1 MNRID
6 RFILMRL
13 FLATLMVL
21 AVLIFIFI
29 IIDFS
34 ENSDTF
40 ADRGA
45 TMQEIWGQY
54 YLNYIPEMIR
64 LVSPLAVFV
73 AILLVAGQMT
83 DRLELTAIKGAGV
96 SLYRFMTPF
105 MLFAIAVTGLLSYL
119 DGYVIPGSNAQRFAF
134 EQQYL
139 TRQSDRLDRSRI
151 YRQESEQT
159 LLTISYF
166 DARNATAFSPR
177 LVTFEGDTIV
187 ETMEA
192 ARMQWMEDTGK
203 WRFIRSERRVFN
215 NEGFERFYH
224 PELDSVLTTLPRDM
238 ARTTSDIYQLTY
250 PEIIDYIASLE
261 RSGVGGVS
269 LQRVQ
274 FYGKLF
280 YPLGTIII
288 ALIGIGISTNNRKG
302 GRGVL
307 LGSGLIIIFFYL
319 IIMKLMEPF
328 GASGQ
333 LDPLFAAAS
342 PHALFF
348 ILSLI
353 LLWRTPK

>member
-6 RFILMRL
+6 RFIIVRL

-40 ADRGA
+40 SDRGA
-45 TMQEIWGQY
+45 TMAEIWGQY
-54 YLNYIPEMIR
+54 YLNYIPEMVR
-64 LVSPLAVFV
+64 LVAPLAVFV

-105 MLFAIAVTGLLSYL
+105 MLFAIAITGILSYL
-119 DGYVIPGSNAQRFAF
+119 DGYVIPGSNAERFTF

-159 LLTISYF
+159 LLTINYF
-166 DARNATAFSPR
+166 DARNRVAFSPR
-177 LVTFEGDTIV
+177 LVTFDGDRIV
-187 ETMEA
+187 ETVEA
-192 ARMQWMEDTGK
+192 ARMEWQEDTAK
-203 WRFIRSERRVFN
+203 WRFIRAERRVFSD
-215 NEGFERFYH
+215 EGFVSYSHSEV
-224 PELDSVLTTLPRDM
+224 DSVLTTLPRDM

-250 PEIIDYIASLE
+250 PEIVDYIASLE

-269 LQRVQ
+269 LQKVQ

-280 YPLGTIII
+280 YPFGTIVI

-342 PHALFF
+342 PHVLFF
-348 ILSLI
+348 IFSLM